1 MRNSSFLFLT
11 RLTRELQ
18 PGFVYRDLKNLLIQK
33 YDFTDED
40 AEGFSNYLLP
50 MLEFSPAERTTARA
64 SAEHAWVA
72 ADSL

>member
-1 MRNSSFLFLT
+1 M
-11 RLTRELQ
+11 
-18 PGFVYRDLKNLLIQK
+18 YRDLKNLLIQK